1 MNRRN
6 IKIPIVAMSDIA
18 FLLLIFLMLS
28 NIISSGKGIKITLPK
43 IDRAEK
49 VQTQK
54 RINIYID
61 KEGATYLDDKPTDL
75 SMLYND
81 LQQRAA
87 ISMDYVVFIFG
98 DADAEYGRINSV
110 LKVLKNLSLRNCVFV
125 TKESP
130 VSDID

>member
-87 ISMDYVVFIFG
+87 LSMDYVVFIFG
-98 DADAEYGRINSV
+98 DADVEYGRINSV

-125 TKESP
+125 TKEKK
-130 VSDID
+130 

>member
-18 FLLLIFLMLS
+18 FLLLIFLMLT
-28 NIISSGKGIKITLPK
+28 NIISSGKGIKVTLPK
-43 IDRAEK
+43 IEQAEK
-49 VQTQK
+49 VQTQR

-61 KEGATYLDDKPTDL
+61 KDGATYLDDKPTDL

-125 TKESP
+125 TKKKE
-130 VSDID
+130 

>member
-125 TKESP
+125 TKEKK
-130 VSDID
+130 

>member
-87 ISMDYVVFIFG
+87 LSMDYVVFIFG

-125 TKESP
+125 TKEKE
-130 VSDID
+130 